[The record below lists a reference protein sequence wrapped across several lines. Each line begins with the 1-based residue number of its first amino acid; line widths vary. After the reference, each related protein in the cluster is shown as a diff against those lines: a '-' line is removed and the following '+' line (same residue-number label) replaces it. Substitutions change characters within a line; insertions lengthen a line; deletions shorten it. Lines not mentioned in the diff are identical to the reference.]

1 MKTTLTAIAVVIAA
15 MAILVLAA
23 CASRTE
29 APDAIAVQEQI
40 AELTPF
46 GRLRP
51 VILVIS
57 TVFEWPLLANGV
69 EKVGS

>member
-29 APDAIAVQEQI
+29 MKARLIW
-40 AELTPF
+40 
-46 GRLRP
+46 GRL
-51 VILVIS
+51 S
-57 TVFEWPLLANGV
+57 SYNLA
-69 EKVGS
+69 VGITAIRR

>member
-15 MAILVLAA
+15 MATLVLAA
-23 CASRTE
+23 CASWTE
-29 APDAIAVQEQI
+29 APDTIAVQEQF
-40 AELTPF
+40 AELVPF

-57 TVFEWPLLANGV
+57 IVFEWPLVAEAV
-69 EKVGS
+69 